1 MLKGKGVDLADS
13 FVRRLRAGAAFGWV
27 QPRLF
32 RTAGQPEEQHVT
44 ISKPA
49 RDWKCTKLS
58 AGIAS
63 STLVRPLETRRI
75 S

>member
-44 ISKPA
+44 RSEPA
-49 RDWKCTKLS
+49 RDWK
-58 AGIAS
+58 
-63 STLVRPLETRRI
+63 
-75 S
+75 